1 MTEVKTRFAPS
12 PTGFLHIGGARTALY
27 SWLYARHNGGK
38 FVLRIEDTDR
48 VRSTKEAT
56 DAIIES
62 MKWLGLDWDEGP
74 FYQTKRFDR
83 YNAVIDD
90 MLAKGL
96 AYKCY
101 CTKERIDALR
111 EEQQKK
117 GEKPRYDGHCR
128 DDHSEHSPD
137 EPYVVRFRNPT
148 EDDADMGIT
157 HVIRG
162 EDHINNT
169 PRQINIYKA
178 LGLPVP
184 EFAHVSMILGD
195 DGTKLSK
202 RHGAVGVMQYR
213 DDGYLPEALIN
224 YLVRLGWGHG
234 DQEIFTLDE
243 MIKLFNVEN
252 VSKSASAFN
261 TKKLM
266 WMNQQYMKMLPPE
279 HVAEYLK
286 WHMDNQKIDLS
297 NGPALPEI
305 VKAFRERTQTLKEMA
320 EKSRY
325 FYEEYKEIDPKAAK
339 KWFKSDSADALERV
353 KAKFEALSDWNA
365 DELQKILEG
374 TAAEMGVGMG
384 KVCMPLR
391 VAVTG
396 GAVSPE
402 MNVVLELV
410 GKERVLSRVSK
421 VIELLKAKAAEQ
433 PAEA

>member
-1 MTEVKTRFAPS
+1 
-12 PTGFLHIGGARTALY
+12 
-27 SWLYARHNGGK
+27 
-38 FVLRIEDTDR
+38 
-48 VRSTKEAT
+48 
-56 DAIIES
+56 
-62 MKWLGLDWDEGP
+62 
-74 FYQTKRFDR
+74 
-83 YNAVIDD
+83 
-90 MLAKGL
+90 
-96 AYKCY
+96 
-101 CTKERIDALR
+101 
-111 EEQQKK
+111 
-117 GEKPRYDGHCR
+117 
-128 DDHSEHSPD
+128 
-137 EPYVVRFRNPT
+137 
-148 EDDADMGIT
+148 
-157 HVIRG
+157 
-162 EDHINNT
+162 
-169 PRQINIYKA
+169 
-178 LGLPVP
+178 
-184 EFAHVSMILGD
+184 
-195 DGTKLSK
+195 
-202 RHGAVGVMQYR
+202 
-213 DDGYLPEALIN
+213 
-224 YLVRLGWGHG
+224 
-234 DQEIFTLDE
+234 
-243 MIKLFNVEN
+243 
-252 VSKSASAFN
+252 
-261 TKKLM
+261 
-266 WMNQQYMKMLPPE
+266 MLPPE

-353 KAKFEALSDWNA
+353 KAKFE
-365 DELQKILEG
+365 QKILEG

>member
-1 MTEVKTRFAPS
+1 
-12 PTGFLHIGGARTALY
+12 
-27 SWLYARHNGGK
+27 
-38 FVLRIEDTDR
+38 
-48 VRSTKEAT
+48 
-56 DAIIES
+56 
-62 MKWLGLDWDEGP
+62 
-74 FYQTKRFDR
+74 
-83 YNAVIDD
+83 
-90 MLAKGL
+90 
-96 AYKCY
+96 
-101 CTKERIDALR
+101 
-111 EEQQKK
+111 
-117 GEKPRYDGHCR
+117 
-128 DDHSEHSPD
+128 
-137 EPYVVRFRNPT
+137 
-148 EDDADMGIT
+148 
-157 HVIRG
+157 
-162 EDHINNT
+162 
-169 PRQINIYKA
+169 
-178 LGLPVP
+178 
-184 EFAHVSMILGD
+184 
-195 DGTKLSK
+195 
-202 RHGAVGVMQYR
+202 MQYR